1 MQSYRTPFAA
11 TFRCAL
17 GPMWAGGSPPRG
29 RLCRVNSLERRV
41 GARRQCKS
49 RTERRGGGPITADVA
64 CRWMVGVRRAAG
76 PALQRVFCRS
86 VSSWGRRSVWG
97 QTLELCRRCGG
108 TMVMMR
114 PPSSRPSGCRDSM
127 GRQPIARGG
136 GAATEGRGRPG
147 RAGRRRS
154 GVVSRKRRKVLA
166 GRVPGL
172 KILGLEEV
180 PIPEV

>member
-17 GPMWAGGSPPRG
+17 GPMWAGGSPPLG

-49 RTERRGGGPITADVA
+49 RTVRRGGGPITADVA

-76 PALQRVFCRS
+76 PTSQQRVFCRS

-114 PPSSRPSGCRDSM
+114 PPSSRPNGRQDSM

-136 GAATEGRGRPG
+136 GLRQRGADDPAGRG
-147 RAGRRRS
+147 
-154 GVVSRKRRKVLA
+154 VVVQALS
-166 GRVPGL
+166 
-172 KILGLEEV
+172 LGNGARFWR
-180 PIPEV
+180 